1 MSRRLHPLLLAL
13 AALLAACG
21 APPAAST
28 APPTSAPPSAS
39 PTPLVGRI
47 TFAGSTTMQPLVEK
61 LAAVYRSRNPQVE
74 LEIAAGGSVVGINAV
89 TDGSADIGMASR
101 ELKPSERAPTTQR
114 FVIAIDVL
122 AVIVHRDNP
131 VRQLSLEQ
139 LRRIYTGAVRNW
151 KELGGSDTPILPVI
165 RETSSGTRGAFDELV
180 LGGQAL
186 TPAAEAQV
194 TAGEVQKRV
203 ASNAASIG
211 YVGFGNTNTGDVV
224 VVAIDTV
231 VPTPETAQDGSYP
244 LTRPLLLL
252 AGPLSRPLAR
262 SFIDF
267 VLSDEGQRLVAAD
280 GWVPV
285 PR

>member
-1 MSRRLHPLLLAL
+1 MNRQLRPLLLIL
-13 AALLAACG
+13 AALVGACG
-21 APPAAST
+21 APPATSTVSTPRAPAS
-28 APPTSAPPSAS
+28 SS
-39 PTPLVGRI
+39 PTPLAGHI

-61 LAAVYRSRNPQVE
+61 LAAVYRGRNPQVE

-101 ELKPSERAPTTQR
+101 ELKPGERAPTTQR

-122 AVIVHRDNP
+122 AVIVHHDNP

-151 KELGGSDTPILPVI
+151 QELGGSDTPILPVI

-180 LGGQAL
+180 LNGDAL
-186 TPAAEAQV
+186 TAAAEARV
-194 TAGEVQKRV
+194 TAGEVQERV
-203 ASNAASIG
+203 ASDAAAIG
-211 YVGFGNTNTGDVV
+211 YVGFGNVNTGEVV
-224 VVAIDTV
+224 VVAIDTI

-252 AGPLSRPLAR
+252 TGPLSRPLAR